1 MLPGHSEDYTAVR
14 CIHSQVP
21 RKLNGHYKTLKPML
35 KNVFI
40 LPNVLYA
47 AVTYCNVKRSEKTFV
62 TEDSKKPVIHNPC
75 CNEICQTL

>member
-1 MLPGHSEDYTAVR
+1 
-14 CIHSQVP
+14 
-21 RKLNGHYKTLKPML
+21 ML

-75 CNEICQTL
+75 CNEICQTLWMQSECTLNDWKGDRLG